1 MAIGRPS
8 GHQLQ
13 TNVETAVI
21 GAGQAGLAM
30 SWWLT
35 QAGRE
40 HVVLEARD
48 RLGGGWL
55 KRWDSFCL
63 VTPNWSVRPPGLP
76 YDGTDPDGY
85 MPRDA
90 LVAYMDRYGR
100 SFDAPVVFGARVTR
114 LVPGGADHRL
124 DLETERGNLT
134 ARDVVVATGPF
145 QVPRIPAAA
154 DGLPAGVVQLHT
166 DAYRN
171 EAELPP
177 GAVLV
182 VGTGQSGAQ
191 IAEEL
196 LHAGRR
202 VFLSVS
208 SSWRAPRRYRGRDT
222 FFWLAQLA
230 IRGPELGFPPETVDD
245 LPDPRMRFAANP
257 HLSGKDGGHD
267 INLRRLGADGVTLL
281 GRVEA
286 AANGRVELAPDL
298 ETNLHR
304 ADTFFDEHLRPD
316 LDRFIELAGFEAPPG
331 DFAQFAFD
339 PPAIG
344 ELDLAAEDIRSVI
357 WATGFRFDFGWIPDL
372 ELDAMGYPLHRRG
385 ITPIPGLYLL
395 GLPWLHTQA
404 SSLLVGVG
412 NDAEYLAHQ
421 ISG

>member
-1 MAIGRPS
+1 
-8 GHQLQ
+8 
-13 TNVETAVI
+13 VETAVI

-30 SWWLT
+30 SWWLK

-48 RLGGGWL
+48 RLGGSWL

-76 YDGTDPDGY
+76 YDGNDPDGY

-90 LVAYMDRYGR
+90 LVAYMDRYSR
-100 SFDAPVVFGARVTR
+100 SFDAPVAFGARVIR
-114 LVPGGADHRL
+114 LVLGGADHRL

-134 ARDVVVATGPF
+134 ARNVVVATGPF
-145 QVPRIPAAA
+145 QVPRVPAAA
-154 DGLPAGVVQLHT
+154 GGLLAGVVQLHT

-171 EAELPP
+171 EADLPP

-230 IRGPELGFPPETVDD
+230 TRGPDLGFPAETVDD

-281 GRVEA
+281 GRVKA

-331 DFAQFAFD
+331 EFAQVAFD

-344 ELDLAAEDIRSVI
+344 ELDLAAEGISSVI

-372 ELDAMGYPLHRRG
+372 ELDAMGYPRHRRG
-385 ITPIPGLYLL
+385 KTPIPGLYLL

-412 NDAEYLAHQ
+412 NDAEYLAHD